1 MSTVFVVGLGYVGLT
16 TAVSMASLGHNVIG
30 YDLDEA
36 RVLELQN
43 GVVSIMEPG
52 LEVAMRRLSKAGKIV
67 FQSHLPIEL
76 GKIDFVFVCV
86 PTPSGP
92 SGQIVLNNVLSAC
105 LSVSEVLKAESILI
119 IKSTLPVGGLQEIVR
134 EIDKS
139 GLNVCYNP
147 EFLRQG
153 SALNDFLHPDRIVI
167 GSSSEDLSARVA
179 ALYSGVPGEI
189 ILTSASSAEVIKL
202 ASNAFLG
209 MRLSFANEIAYIC
222 EKTGAS
228 FAAVSK
234 GMGLDPRI
242 GPGYFTPGPGWGGS
256 CLPKD
261 TSSLEFSAN
270 EADASSGLI
279 HSIIESNRISKIR
292 VVDRLRRMLGGS
304 LVNKKVAVWGVSF
317 KAGTDDLRGSPAID
331 VVEILQRE
339 EAQLAI
345 YDPYVKNA
353 EVFEKFFKSSA
364 LSAVLGADALVV
376 LSDWNEFKTINPKL
390 VHQAMRSSIVYDSRG
405 VLSSREW
412 EKYVDAFEVVG
423 EAPTKV
429 SLSDF

>member
-1 MSTVFVVGLGYVGLT
+1 MAGLG
-16 TAVSMASLGHNVIG
+16 HKVIG
-30 YDLDEA
+30 VDLDEA
-36 RVLELQN
+36 KVLELQS

-52 LEVAMRRLSKAGKIV
+52 LEIAMRRLSKSGQID
-67 FQSHLPIEL
+67 FQSSLPIEL
-76 GKIDFVFVCV
+76 SEIDFVFVCV

-92 SGQIVLNNVLSAC
+92 SGQIILNHVLSAC
-105 LSVSEVLKAESILI
+105 LSVSEVLKTESILI
-119 IKSTLPVGGLQEIVR
+119 IKSTLPLGGLQEIVR

-139 GLNVCYNP
+139 ELNVCYNP

-167 GSSSEDLSARVA
+167 GSSSEALSTRVA
-179 ALYSGVPGEI
+179 ALYSGIPAEI
-189 ILTSASSAEVIKL
+189 LLTSASSAEVIKL

-209 MRLSFANEIAYIC
+209 LRLSFANEIAYIC

-234 GMGLDPRI
+234 GMGLDPRF
-242 GPGYFTPGPGWGGS
+242 GLGYFTPGPGWGGS

-261 TSSLEFSAN
+261 TSALNFSAN
-270 EADASSGLI
+270 VADASSNLI
-279 HSIIESNRISKIR
+279 QSIIESNRISKVR
-292 VVDRLRRMLGGS
+292 VVDRWRRMLGGS

-317 KAGTDDLRGSPAID
+317 KSGTGDLRGSPAID

-339 EAQLAI
+339 EAQIAI
-345 YDPYVKNA
+345 YDPHVKNA
-353 EVFEKFFKSSA
+353 KVFEAFFKSSA
-364 LSAVLGADALVV
+364 LSAVSGADALVV
-376 LSDWNEFKTINPKL
+376 LSDWSEFKTINPKL
-390 VHQAMRSSIVYDSRG
+390 VHQAMRSSIIYDSRA

-423 EAPTKV
+423 EAPRR
-429 SLSDF
+429 L